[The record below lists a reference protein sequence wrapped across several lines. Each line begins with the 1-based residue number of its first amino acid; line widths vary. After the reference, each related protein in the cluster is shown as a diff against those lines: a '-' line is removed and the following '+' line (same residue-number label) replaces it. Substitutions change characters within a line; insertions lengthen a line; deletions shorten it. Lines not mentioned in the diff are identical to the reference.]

1 MADKDEKK
9 KGVKKPKAIARFVRE
24 TVGELRKV
32 SWPSRAEALNLTVI
46 VVIVMVATSI
56 FLYSVDI
63 MAARILTLAI
73 GISS

>member
-1 MADKDEKK
+1 MADKVEKK
-9 KGVKKPKAIARFVRE
+9 KSVKKPNAISRFVRE

-32 SWPSRAEALNLTVI
+32 SWPSRAEAINMTII

-63 MAARILTLAI
+63 MAARLLALAI
-73 GISS
+73 GIS

>member
-1 MADKDEKK
+1 MAEKVEKK
-9 KGVKKPKAIARFVRE
+9 KSVKKPNAISRFVRE

-32 SWPSRAEALNLTVI
+32 SWPSRAEAINMTII

-63 MAARILTLAI
+63 MAARLLALAI

>member
-1 MADKDEKK
+1 MANKDEKK
-9 KGVKKPKAIARFVRE
+9 KGAKKPNAISRFVRE
-24 TVGELRKV
+24 TVGDLRKV
-32 SWPSRAEALNLTVI
+32 SWPTRAEAINLTII

-63 MAARILTLAI
+63 LAARMLSLAV